1 MPFSISA
8 EFLLGTYQGRN
19 SGGNPERYPSP
30 DRLYKA
36 LVSTAYNVFGFER
49 PDRSDDDGP
58 TDSDIRDAF
67 LWLEGNPPD
76 AIYLPPARFSVLPS
90 VADAVVYR
98 DKGYIDSTKNKR
110 RPKKASALAS
120 TNVTYQDT
128 DGRLTWQWQ
137 REPEPSIIDTL
148 ATLCWEVPYLGESCS
163 KVRLTAAVTQEYPMP
178 GSLEKDDAVGFA
190 NLGRRGN
197 IVFAFPGT
205 GRLEELQHGYEQ
217 ISPLRN
223 RKKDTASGKE
233 KEEEKN
239 LLAAFPM
246 LDTVKEASY
255 SAPAAASRGLRKPW
269 PDFIVIPVTPDVAEN
284 ASSVWCPSPAD
295 YVGWAVAMHR
305 FLVSQWGLN
314 PPAALTG
321 KYSAD
326 SGMGRPSNNVA
337 IHILSASMGKAADS
351 LDEKIKS
358 YGFPGFLLMLPES
371 MHTEDRQRLYDVCR
385 ASQGKFVYYSRSVG
399 RIRLGAP
406 HYESNGSLWHEPAT
420 DRIRFWQPFPLAIA
434 ETRPMSPDT
443 QTGRIWQAT
452 EAMYLALR
460 HVWRNASF
468 MERQAGENE
477 RPVSKNRQ
485 QAYEERI
492 WTLTKRASDADS
504 PLRVYG
510 ARQVFEINMGD
521 YAHHV
526 DASNVLR
533 GMSGLISIDAEETDV
548 ACAALAVGQSRHL
561 GGGLLLP
568 IDVPLDLVQEDRE
581 GRNVPVWVR

>member
-8 EFLLGTYQGRN
+8 EFLLGTYQGRD

-36 LVSTAYNVFGFER
+36 LVSVAYNAFGFER
-49 PDRSDDDGP
+49 PNRCEDGGL

-67 LWLEGNPPD
+67 RWLEDNPPD
-76 AIYLPPARFSVLPS
+76 AIYLPQARFSVLPS

-98 DKGYIDSTKNKR
+98 DKGYIDSTKHKK

-120 TNVTYQDT
+120 TGVTYQDA

-137 REPEPSIIDTL
+137 SEPEPSIIAAL
-148 ATLCWEVPYLGESCS
+148 AALCWEVPYLGESCS
-163 KVRLTAAVTQEYPMP
+163 KVRLTAAVTQECPMP
-178 GSLEKDDAVGFA
+178 GSLEKDDVVGFA
-190 NLGRRGN
+190 NLRRKGN
-197 IVFAFPGT
+197 VMFAFPGA
-205 GRLEELQHGYEQ
+205 GRLEELKHGYEQ
-217 ISPLRN
+217 VTPLQNQERGAAPN
-223 RKKDTASGKE
+223 KKN
-233 KEEEKN
+233 EEELN

-246 LDTVKEASY
+246 LDTVREASY
-255 SAPAAASRGLRKPW
+255 SAPTAADRGLGKPW
-269 PDFIVIPVTPDVAEN
+269 PDFIVIPVTPDAAEN
-284 ASSVWCPSPAD
+284 ANNVWCPSPAD

-314 PPAALTG
+314 PPASLTG
-321 KYSAD
+321 KYST
-326 SGMGRPSNNVA
+326 GTGTGRPSNNVA
-337 IHILSASMGKAADS
+337 IHVLSASMGKTTDL
-351 LDEKIKS
+351 LDEKVKS
-358 YGFPGFLLMLPES
+358 FGFPAFLLMLPES
-371 MHTEDRQRLYDVCR
+371 MRDEDRQRLYDVCR
-385 ASQGKFVYYSRSVG
+385 ASEGKFVYYSRSVG

-406 HYESNGSLWHEPAT
+406 HYESNGNLWQEPAA

-443 QTGRIWQAT
+443 QTGRAWRAA
-452 EAMYLALR
+452 EAMYLALG

-468 MERQAGENE
+468 MEQQAGENE
-477 RPVSKNRQ
+477 RLVSKNKQ

-504 PLRVYG
+504 PLRVHG
-510 ARQVFEINMGD
+510 ARQVFETNMGD

-533 GMSGLISIDAEETDV
+533 GMSGLISIDAEEADV
-548 ACAALAVGQSRHL
+548 TCAALAVGQSRHL

-568 IDVPLDLVQEDRE
+568 VDIPLDLVQEDRE